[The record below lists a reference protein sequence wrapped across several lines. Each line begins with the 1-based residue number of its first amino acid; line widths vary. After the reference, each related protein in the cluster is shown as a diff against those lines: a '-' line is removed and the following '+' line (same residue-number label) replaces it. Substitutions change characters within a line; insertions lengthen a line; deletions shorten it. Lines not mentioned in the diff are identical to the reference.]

1 MEDLR
6 RIIWIASFPKSGNTW
21 VRSFLARALA
31 PPGTEIDINSLPRF
45 TTADVRQDFFDK
57 AAGQA
62 PFVARDI
69 DHWLKVRP
77 KALALIARSKP
88 GLHFV
93 KTHSRI
99 QAMKGVPL
107 IPPQVTAA
115 AIYLIRN
122 PFDVAQSYSRHLGF
136 DMDQTID
143 MMLNPEA
150 LNASPNR
157 IFEVIGRWDAH
168 IDSWVGAPGLQ
179 RHVMRYEDMA
189 ADPQKAFK
197 ALMAFLKAP
206 VPDAQFASA
215 LAATEF
221 GALKAQEE
229 AAGFRERPPH
239 MEAFFAKGRAGSWRE
254 ELTAPQIR
262 RLREGFLPAIERWYP
277 ELLEETAEA
286 AKV

>member
-93 KTHSRI
+93 KTH
-99 QAMKGVPL
+99 
-107 IPPQVTAA
+107 
-115 AIYLIRN
+115 
-122 PFDVAQSYSRHLGF
+122 
-136 DMDQTID
+136 
-143 MMLNPEA
+143 
-150 LNASPNR
+150 
-157 IFEVIGRWDAH
+157 
-168 IDSWVGAPGLQ
+168 
-179 RHVMRYEDMA
+179 
-189 ADPQKAFK
+189 
-197 ALMAFLKAP
+197 
-206 VPDAQFASA
+206 
-215 LAATEF
+215 
-221 GALKAQEE
+221 
-229 AAGFRERPPH
+229 
-239 MEAFFAKGRAGSWRE
+239 
-254 ELTAPQIR
+254 
-262 RLREGFLPAIERWYP
+262 
-277 ELLEETAEA
+277 
-286 AKV
+286 

>member
-57 AAGQA
+57 ASGRA
-62 PFVARDI
+62 PFVAANFD
-69 DHWLKVRP
+69 DWLKVRP

-99 QAMKGVPL
+99 QAIGGIPL

-115 AIYLIRN
+115 AIYLVRN
-122 PFDVAQSYSRHLGF
+122 PFDVAQSYSRHLGL
-136 DMDQTID
+136 DMDRTIA
-143 MMLNPEA
+143 MMLNGEA

-157 IFEVIGRWDAH
+157 IFEVIGRWDTH
-168 IDSWVGAPGLQ
+168 IESWLGAPGLQ
-179 RHVMRYEDMA
+179 RHVMRYEDMIA
-189 ADPQKAFK
+189 EPEGAFR
-197 ALMAFLKAP
+197 ALLGFLKAP
-206 VPDAQFASA
+206 VPEERLSEA
-215 LAATEF
+215 LAETEF
-221 GALKAQEE
+221 GALRKQEA

-254 ELTAPQIR
+254 ELTAAQIG

-277 ELLEETAEA
+277 EMLDETAEA
-286 AKV
+286 ARG